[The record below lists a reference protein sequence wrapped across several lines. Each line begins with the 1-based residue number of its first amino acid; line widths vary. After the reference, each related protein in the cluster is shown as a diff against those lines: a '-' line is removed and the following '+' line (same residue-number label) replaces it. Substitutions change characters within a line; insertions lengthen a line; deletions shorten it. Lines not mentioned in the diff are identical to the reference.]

1 MDEKKLR
8 KLQVIERTKV
18 DEPIEKP
25 EKQVHQTN
33 PIARTLMK
41 FHLEN
46 SKKFSVKDLFKK

>member
-33 PIARTLMK
+33 PIARKLMK

-46 SKKFSVKDLFKK
+46 SKKFSVKDLYKK